1 MQSNMKKKN
10 IRIEWVIVA
19 LAAVFCFVG
28 MIFGDETEEKQNR
41 SQISEEDEK
50 MVVVTDEP
58 YPERKD
64 IEYNASTNYSLENY
78 TFVIDNMEWIDE
90 ESEFPQKQIEPVMNA
105 VQGYIDANFG
115 SEISEVSIAEETVYY
130 YQNKFGMDIC
140 LNNEMLDY
148 VKVIG
153 QGDHIVCQDDN
164 YGEPPALTEEDQNE
178 IDRIHKKMYTSYLPD
193 IEYDFYDF
201 PYSKQDMEELIHS
214 YYEDMSGNYYE
225 NYMKY
230 GTDLQ
235 KYMEKELDYFHY
247 DYSTYK
253 YNTMLLKKE
262 LSNGKKEMYQYGKI
276 KASVKGYMQLYSTN
290 IVAKVELTMAHK
302 KQKEQKIVWVTLIND
317 GSKLL
322 ILPEDRYVEEY
333 WEYKY
338 QY

>member
-178 IDRIHKKMYTSYLPD
+178 IDRIHKKIVYIIFT
-193 IEYDFYDF
+193 
-201 PYSKQDMEELIHS
+201 
-214 YYEDMSGNYYE
+214 
-225 NYMKY
+225 
-230 GTDLQ
+230 
-235 KYMEKELDYFHY
+235 
-247 DYSTYK
+247 
-253 YNTMLLKKE
+253 
-262 LSNGKKEMYQYGKI
+262 
-276 KASVKGYMQLYSTN
+276 GY
-290 IVAKVELTMAHK
+290 
-302 KQKEQKIVWVTLIND
+302 
-317 GSKLL
+317 
-322 ILPEDRYVEEY
+322 
-333 WEYKY
+333 
-338 QY
+338 